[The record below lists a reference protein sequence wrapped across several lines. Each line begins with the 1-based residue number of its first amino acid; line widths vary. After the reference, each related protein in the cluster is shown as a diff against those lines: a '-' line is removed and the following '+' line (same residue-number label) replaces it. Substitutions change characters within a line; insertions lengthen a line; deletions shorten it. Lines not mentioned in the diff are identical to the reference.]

1 MRNFKEQVLKTITKY
16 KLISPGKKMVAAVSG
31 GPDSVAMLHVILELT
46 KGWGVA
52 VHVAHLNHMFRG
64 AQSDEEA
71 DFVQQLAGSW
81 GLPCALE
88 KHDVP
93 AYIRQTGYSPEEA
106 ARNVRYRFLR
116 SLAQDIGAN
125 GILTAHHADDQAET
139 VLLHLIRG
147 SGLEGV
153 AAISPKEEDLCRPL
167 LEVTKEDILTYCRIN
182 KLEYRIDQSNQETDY
197 MRNKIRLRLVP
208 ELKEYNPRVVQALA
222 RTADICRVENE
233 FLDGLTGEYLKDLG
247 FGEKKGID
255 FRKLSL
261 LHPALQRRVVRRA
274 FEAMIGKQEGLDY
287 HHTERVLNLSTGKE
301 LCLPGGIYVRRNY
314 DRLIFGLLPSDS
326 RMTEVE
332 PTELKLPGQ
341 VKIPEIGVA
350 VQAEIGKWPDERFIR
365 KKYIAAFNT
374 DILKEPLL
382 IRTRR
387 RGDRFQPR
395 GGKGTKK
402 LKDFFIDEK
411 IPRGE
416 RDRVPLLVSGE
427 QIVWVIGHRLSQQF
441 LLKDNDKKAV
451 VIQVKNMDR
460 A

>member
-1 MRNFKEQVLKTITKY
+1 
-16 KLISPGKKMVAAVSG
+16 MVAAVSG
-31 GPDSVAMLHVILELT
+31 GPDSVAMLHVILELI
-46 KGWGVA
+46 KGWEVA
-52 VHVAHLNHMFRG
+52 IHVAHLNHMFRG

-71 DFVQQLAGSW
+71 DFVQQLAGSY
-81 GLPCALE
+81 GLLCTVE

-116 SLAQDIGAN
+116 SLAQDVGAN

-153 AAISPKEEDLCRPL
+153 AAISPKEGDLCRPL
-167 LEVTKEDILTYCRIN
+167 LEITKEDILSYCRVN
-182 KLEYRIDQSNQETDY
+182 KLEYRIDQSNQETNY

-208 ELKEYNPRVVQALA
+208 ELKGYNPRVVQALA
-222 RTADICRVENE
+222 RTADICRAENE
-233 FLDGLTGEYLKDLG
+233 FLDGLTGEHLNDLG
-247 FGEKKGID
+247 FGEEKSID
-255 FRKLSL
+255 FKKLSL

-274 FEAMIGKQEGLDY
+274 YEVMIGKQEGLDF
-287 HHTERVLNLSTGKE
+287 HHTEKVLNLSTGKE

-314 DRLIFGLLPSDS
+314 DRLI
-326 RMTEVE
+326 E
-332 PTELKLPGQ
+332 PAELKIPGQ
-341 VKIPEIGVA
+341 VKIPEIGVV
-350 VQAEIGKWPDERFIR
+350 VQAEIRNWPDERFIR
-365 KKYIAAFNT
+365 KKNIAVFNT
-374 DILKEPLL
+374 DILKESLL

-402 LKDFFIDEK
+402 LKDYFIDEK

-416 RDRVPLLVSGE
+416 RDRVLLLISGE
-427 QIVWVIGHRLSQQF
+427 QIVWVIGHRPSQQF
-441 LLKDNDKKAV
+441 LVKDNDKKAV